1 MEAEALIIEKLDRFM
16 GALSSLE
23 SELEMSLKSFVNVDS
38 TVDGELRIANLPDA
52 WRVVSG
58 LPELMGVL
66 STAINEM
73 GAFPVLPLMR
83 GAFWISFGL
92 RFGPKN
98 HREIEEMAKF
108 YKRFRGLFQVGAHH
122 TTAQQLPAIRN
133 NALAIR
139 YLIERVWARRELPP
153 SQLLVRVV
161 WTPNTKHP
169 GRYAG
174 EEGVDER

>member
-1 MEAEALIIEKLDRFM
+1 
-16 GALSSLE
+16 
-23 SELEMSLKSFVNVDS
+23 MSLKSFVNADA
-38 TVDGELRIANLPDA
+38 TVDGELRIINLPDE
-52 WRVVSG
+52 WRKVSG

-66 STAINEM
+66 SKSINQM
-73 GAFPVLPLMR
+73 GDFPVAPTMG

-92 RFGPKN
+92 RFGPKDQ
-98 HREIEEMAKF
+98 REIEEMAKF

-139 YLIERVWARRELPP
+139 MLIERVWARRELPP
-153 SQLLVRVV
+153 AQLLVRVV
-161 WTPNTKHP
+161 WTPDTKHP